1 MRRTSPPSMAPGAVM
16 WASLRKGAR
25 AFASDSA
32 SGWRDFVPSGRM
44 TASSSRTMAGSST
57 NMESGRVGLGGERVD
72 VDAEFCEEM
81 FVGGVLGL
89 GFGEVDGLAFD
100 EGEFAVGE
108 GGAYGAGD
116 GGEHREILAE
126 SFGSGGRT
134 WIGGST
140 VSGAGVPTR
149 TLPTLQDGRYGY
161 TRRAFLAR
169 ANEFWR
175 AWWRNG
181 SGWRDCVCAAS
192 AGFVFAGDGSSG
204 QNAAAKSNGNE
215 QKLEAAVD
223 EVFQDLTA
231 AGSPGCALGV
241 YRGGQIIY
249 EKGYGLANIEEN
261 VPISP
266 KSVFDIGST
275 SKQFTATSILLLEK
289 AGKLSVDDDVHKY
302 IPELP
307 DYGKKITILNLLN
320 HTSGLRDYLA
330 LFRYRGR
337 ERRQR
342 DDG

>member
-1 MRRTSPPSMAPGAVM
+1 
-16 WASLRKGAR
+16 
-25 AFASDSA
+25 
-32 SGWRDFVPSGRM
+32 M

-57 NMESGRVGLGGERVD
+57 NIESGRVGLGGERVD
-72 VDAEFCEEM
+72 VNAEFREEM
-81 FVGGVLGL
+81 FVRGVLGL
-89 GFGEVDGLAFD
+89 GFGEVDGLAIN
-100 EGEFAVGE
+100 EGEFAAGE

-116 GGEHREILAE
+116 GGEHARSLAR
-126 SFGSGGRT
+126 SDRVDSRALKAAA
-134 WIGGST
+134 
-140 VSGAGVPTR
+140 VA
-149 TLPTLQDGRYGY
+149 RYDS
-161 TRRAFLAR
+161 RAAFLAR
-169 ANEFWR
+169 AMDDCWAELAEDVAAGALLARVGATANIVC
-175 AWWRNG
+175 G
-181 SGWRDCVCAAS
+181 SANSG
-192 AGFVFAGDGSSG
+192 GDAG

-302 IPELP
+302 IPGVAGLWEE
-307 DYGKKITILNLLN
+307 N
-320 HTSGLRDYLA
+320 HDSEFAESHERAARLSDA
-330 LFRYRGR
+330 FRYRGR

-342 DDG
+342 DDR